1 MKKWIRGLVCLTIM
15 MVLLVQNVYAS
26 TPTWEQLADE
36 GKTSELLTE
45 NEDEEV
51 VNETARGAMFSTAV
65 LRIYN
70 GQDGTLNI
78 SVDTLA
84 HVNVDS
90 IYQSVFLDKW
100 NEEKDAWVKV
110 GYWEFERTKEEEE
123 NGELSSYHVDL
134 TITGCEVNHYYRA
147 RAIHLVQLGDDAE
160 GKSTQTNGVLL
171 TDHEV

>member
-1 MKKWIRGLVCLTIM
+1 
-15 MVLLVQNVYAS
+15 
-26 TPTWEQLADE
+26 
-36 GKTSELLTE
+36 
-45 NEDEEV
+45 
-51 VNETARGAMFSTAV
+51 MFSTAV

-100 NEEKDAWVKV
+100 NEKKNAWVKV
-110 GYWEFERTKEEEE
+110 EYWEFERTKEEEE
-123 NGELSSYHVDL
+123 DGKLSSYHVDL
-134 TITGCEVNHYYRA
+134 TVSGCEGNQYYRA

-160 GKSTQTNGVLL
+160 GKSTQTDGVLL